1 MKILLLTH
9 SGDFFTIDRVQQA
22 LEDLGT
28 QPIRLN
34 TDLYPEEIKV
44 NFQLEAGSPKVFIE
58 TPEGKIDTDEI
69 QGVWM
74 RRIWKPRLDEEITG
88 EFRSICI
95 GESQTV
101 LRNSLLLIDHA
112 VWLDPLDHISRA
124 SNKLYQL
131 KLAVKH
137 GIQVPD
143 TLISNE
149 AAQAHSFYES
159 KKDIITKMHDQTA
172 YGMGRSA
179 MQMNTY
185 KVEPEHVEGFDS
197 LQYCPMIFQSEIKKA
212 CELRVVY
219 AGGKFFVGAI
229 DASQTS
235 QGTTDWRRSG
245 TNETGWTHF
254 ELPTDIKEKLTKFM
268 DDLHLSF
275 GAIDLIHTP
284 EGGYVFLEVNPVGEW
299 GMLERDLDLPISKA
313 IANTLYQKIK
323 TR

>member
-44 NFQLEAGSPKVFIE
+44 NFQLEAGNPKVFIE

-69 QGVWM
+69 EGVWM

-149 AAQAHSFYES
+149 ATQAHSFYES

-197 LQYCPMIFQSEIKKA
+197 LQYCPMIFQREIKKA

-219 AGGKFFVGAI
+219 VGGEFFVGAI

-254 ELPTDIKEKLTKFM
+254 ELPTDIKEKLTQFM
-268 DDLHLSF
+268 NDLHLSF

-284 EGGYVFLEVNPVGEW
+284 LGEYVFLEVNPVGEW